1 MLSKTNTNYYK
12 PTHLVDDWGFYI
24 DLESIQSMP
33 NNEEKIRQKYKVKKY
48 SIYDKYNEYC
58 NDICDEYS
66 YYMKNNTNRD
76 DDYSIN
82 VSLIDT
88 NTEVIKKHNPEKN
101 TKNVNN
107 IIVRVSSTT
116 IITAFLTYVIF
127 FVL

>member
-1 MLSKTNTNYYK
+1 MLSKTNNNYCK
-12 PTHLVDDWGFYI
+12 PNHLVDDWGFYI
-24 DLESIQSMP
+24 DLESIQPIP

-58 NDICDEYS
+58 NDVCDEYS
-66 YYMKNNTNRD
+66 YYMKNNNNRD
-76 DDYSIN
+76 DDYSID
-82 VSLIDT
+82 VSMIDT
-88 NTEVIKKHNPEKN
+88 NTELIKDNTAKN
-101 TKNVNN
+101 SKNVNN

>member
-1 MLSKTNTNYYK
+1 MLSKTNNNYYK
-12 PTHLVDDWGFYI
+12 PNHLVDDWGFYI
-24 DLESIQSMP
+24 DLESIQPIP

-58 NDICDEYS
+58 NDVCDEYS
-66 YYMKNNTNRD
+66 YYMKNNNNRD

-82 VSLIDT
+82 VSMIDT
-88 NTEVIKKHNPEKN
+88 NTELIKDNTEKN
-101 TKNVNN
+101 SKNVNN

>member
-1 MLSKTNTNYYK
+1 MLSKINNNYYK
-12 PTHLVDDWGFYI
+12 PNHLVDDWGFYI
-24 DLESIQSMP
+24 DLESIQPIP

-58 NDICDEYS
+58 NDVCDEYS
-66 YYMKNNTNRD
+66 YYMKNNNNRD

-82 VSLIDT
+82 VSMIDT
-88 NTEVIKKHNPEKN
+88 NTELIKDNTAKN
-101 TKNVNN
+101 SKNVNN

>member
-1 MLSKTNTNYYK
+1 MLSKINNNYCK
-12 PTHLVDDWGFYI
+12 PNHLVDDWGFYI
-24 DLESIQSMP
+24 DLESIQPIP

-58 NDICDEYS
+58 NDVCDEYS
-66 YYMKNNTNRD
+66 YYMKNNNNRD
-76 DDYSIN
+76 DDYSID
-82 VSLIDT
+82 VSMIDT
-88 NTEVIKKHNPEKN
+88 NTELIKDNTAKN
-101 TKNVNN
+101 SKNVNN

>member
-1 MLSKTNTNYYK
+1 MLSKTNNNYYK
-12 PTHLVDDWGFYI
+12 TNHLADDWGFYV
-24 DLESIQSMP
+24 DLESIQHMP

-48 SIYDKYNEYC
+48 SIHDKYNEYC
-58 NDICDEYS
+58 NDICDEYK
-66 YYMKNNTNRD
+66 YYIKNNNNRD

-82 VSLIDT
+82 ISILEK
-88 NTEVIKKHNPEKN
+88 NESIKTKPEKN

>member
-1 MLSKTNTNYYK
+1 MLSKTNNNYK
-12 PTHLVDDWGFYI
+12 PNYLVDDWGFYI
-24 DLESIQSMP
+24 DLESIQNIP

-58 NDICDEYS
+58 NDVCDEYI
-66 YYMKNNTNRD
+66 YYMKNNTNCD

-88 NTEVIKKHNPEKN
+88 NTEPIKNPTTEKN
-101 TKNVNN
+101 SRNVNN
-107 IIVRVSSTT
+107 IILRVSSTT
-116 IITAFLTYVIF
+116 IITALLTYVIF

>member
-1 MLSKTNTNYYK
+1 MLSKTNNNYYK
-12 PTHLVDDWGFYI
+12 PNHLVDDWGFYI
-24 DLESIQSMP
+24 DLESIQNMP

-58 NDICDEYS
+58 NDVCDEYS
-66 YYMKNNTNRD
+66 YYMKNNNNRD
-76 DDYSIN
+76 DDYSID
-82 VSLIDT
+82 VSMIDT
-88 NTEVIKKHNPEKN
+88 NTQLIKDNTEKKS
-101 TKNVNN
+101 KNVNN

>member
-1 MLSKTNTNYYK
+1 MLSKTNNNYYK
-12 PTHLVDDWGFYI
+12 PNHLVDDWGFYI
-24 DLESIQSMP
+24 DLESIQPIP

-58 NDICDEYS
+58 NDVCDEYS
-66 YYMKNNTNRD
+66 YYMKNNNNRD
-76 DDYSIN
+76 DDYSID
-82 VSLIDT
+82 VSMIDT
-88 NTEVIKKHNPEKN
+88 NTELIKDNTAKN
-101 TKNVNN
+101 SKNVNN

>member
-1 MLSKTNTNYYK
+1 MLSKTNNNYYK
-12 PTHLVDDWGFYI
+12 PNHLVDDWGFYI
-24 DLESIQSMP
+24 DLESIQNMP

-58 NDICDEYS
+58 NDVCDEYS
-66 YYMKNNTNRD
+66 YYMKNNNNRD
-76 DDYSIN
+76 DDYSID
-82 VSLIDT
+82 VSMIDT
-88 NTEVIKKHNPEKN
+88 NTEVVKDNTEKKC
-101 TKNVNN
+101 KNVNN

>member
-1 MLSKTNTNYYK
+1 
-12 PTHLVDDWGFYI
+12 
-24 DLESIQSMP
+24 
-33 NNEEKIRQKYKVKKY
+33 
-48 SIYDKYNEYC
+48 
-58 NDICDEYS
+58 
-66 YYMKNNTNRD
+66 MKNNTNRD
-76 DDYSIN
+76 DDYSID

-101 TKNVNN
+101 SKNVNN